1 MHMVKCFQ
9 PSERFQRW
17 LPYLFLSKQH
27 KENNLH
33 KSAPLLSLLVLVLLK
48 LLCSVQQSSASSS
61 NAKHTNFR
69 TKSAHTDTQVN
80 SLARSSGIEWLYW
93 ARCRWTSPRSWT
105 CRSRC
110 GSPACPWAC
119 RRTGPSTGP
128 STCGPGPGTAPA
140 ESPSGWSPAAP
151 GRRLPLTAAWSR
163 RTSQGRRWRL
173 WRKVLT
179 DSEED
184 VVGGPGTCCW
194 GCDFL
199 YPVGAG
205 FGCRKLPP
213 GEKRVTYFIMI
224 MAGWKWF
231 CRTHFILSSRTPELF
246 TKHCGLLKIRS

>member
-1 MHMVKCFQ
+1 MNLSTQLDMQVSVRESSLSLGLSTHWSQHRSVNLWTWPWNCA
-9 PSERFQRW
+9 RW
-17 LPYLFLSKQH
+17 VSIWMKPCSSG
-27 KENNLH
+27 
-33 KSAPLLSLLVLVLLK
+33 SAPSADGSLESK
-48 LLCSVQQSSASSS
+48 
-61 NAKHTNFR
+61 
-69 TKSAHTDTQVN
+69 DI
-80 SLARSSGIEWLYW
+80 SGQKVEIVE
-93 ARCRWTSPRSWT
+93 
-105 CRSRC
+105 
-110 GSPACPWAC
+110 
-119 RRTGPSTGP
+119 
-128 STCGPGPGTAPA
+128 
-140 ESPSGWSPAAP
+140 ES
-151 GRRLPLTAAWSR
+151 
-163 RTSQGRRWRL
+163 
-173 WRKVLT
+173 LT